1 MSSDHRTGRSV
12 KIRRRGRHAAPSQVE
27 KIAGKAT
34 VAAPVVAIAGG
45 IIIGA
50 PATASA
56 ATTSTAAVSAPALG
70 DAAAHAAQPAHT
82 TAKVATAAHATLDAA
97 TTSARSYEVKP
108 GDTLAGISRD
118 FYGNSDDWHYLYQ
131 QNTAT
136 ISDPNLIYPG
146 QVLDVPSTA
155 PKAASVRYVPRHASM
170 SDSESDGSG
179 VSASVSSPGTSVSA
193 HVSVDSSSSFLS
205 GTLGCSSLES
215 LWEEAGGSP
224 SAAFMAASIAMAESG
239 GNQFAVSP
247 TSDYG
252 YWQIN
257 ASHGSE
263 ATFNPLGNAQAAVSI
278 SSDGTNWSPW
288 TTYQTGAYNG
298 KC

>member
-1 MSSDHRTGRSV
+1 M
-12 KIRRRGRHAAPSQVE
+12 KIWRRGRHAAPSQVE
-27 KIAGKAT
+27 KIVGKAA
-34 VAAPVVAIAGG
+34 VAAPAVAIAGG
-45 IIIGA
+45 VIIGA
-50 PATASA
+50 PAAASA

-70 DAAAHAAQPAHT
+70 DAAAHAAQPART

-97 TTSARSYEVKP
+97 TTSARSYEVKS
-108 GDTLAGISRD
+108 GDTLARISRQ
-118 FYGNSDDWHYLYQ
+118 FYGNSDDWHYLYRE
-131 QNTAT
+131 NSAT
-136 ISDPNLIYPG
+136 VSDPNLIYPG
-146 QVLDVPSTA
+146 QVLDVPSAA
-155 PKAASVRYVPRHASM
+155 PSAASVQYVPRHAST
-170 SDSESDGSG
+170 SNSESDGSG
-179 VSASVSSPGTSVSA
+179 VSASVSSPGTSASA
-193 HVSVDSSSSFLS
+193 HVSVDSASASLS

-224 SAAFMAASIAMAESG
+224 SAAFTAASIAMAESG

-278 SSDGTNWSPW
+278 SSDGTNWNPW
-288 TTYQTGAYNG
+288 TTYQTGAYSG